1 MMRHYSGVLRY
12 EQKSKL
18 NVFKEINI
26 LNSDN
31 NNGIQIQWLV
41 KEFN

>member
-12 EQKSKL
+12 EQKSIL